1 MRGKNIR
8 VTPLESRSNHNF
20 LLTDWAEV
28 FKHKP
33 LFYTLK
39 VIAVFTV

>member
-8 VTPLESRSNHNF
+8 VKSLESRSNHDF
-20 LLTDWAEV
+20 LLTDRAEV

-33 LFYTLK
+33 LFYALK